1 MNSVWST
8 LILFLDLH
16 LSKIFSPADP
26 DLFHQRYISM
36 LEFINSFG
44 VKCAKFNDKD
54 FKIRLEQSHSFKY
67 FLKKWSV
74 QVYFQIRFQEI
85 VSKIEERLVDFKQTA
100 LTLNDTLDLDENESN
115 DKNQNFFTLQIS
127 KLIVE
132 QMEYC
137 WDESICFLKPLLSQF
152 WKLNLQ
158 IISRYC
164 SFFIQKFQD
173 KIENLEKSV
182 QSDLQMQEI
191 EETQIS
197 ASSVA
202 TTTPEP
208 ADSMADL
215 TFAVLILIDV
225 NKLST
230 LRLPNFFDGIISPI
244 MRSANAI
251 KDISIL
257 KDAFSASINNLNEL
271 QTIICDFIVRSK
283 IEECSEFLKNV
294 NDIARLYRRTNRD
307 VPKVASSYVTH
318 AVQVI
323 SQFKDSFGSN
333 KKSLRQQKLV
343 DTCLRN
349 VIDSICIKYKY
360 NFQKNNIIEILT

>member
-1 MNSVWST
+1 M
-8 LILFLDLH
+8 
-16 LSKIFSPADP
+16 
-26 DLFHQRYISM
+26 
-36 LEFINSFG
+36 
-44 VKCAKFNDKD
+44 
-54 FKIRLEQSHSFKY
+54 
-67 FLKKWSV
+67 
-74 QVYFQIRFQEI
+74 
-85 VSKIEERLVDFKQTA
+85 A
-100 LTLNDTLDLDENESN
+100 LTLNDTLDFDENDSN
-115 DKNQNFFTLQIS
+115 DKNQNFFNLQIS

-173 KIENLEKSV
+173 KIEILEKSV
-182 QSDLQMQEI
+182 QPDLQVQEI
-191 EETQIS
+191 EETQNS
-197 ASSVA
+197 ASSVT

-349 VIDSICIKYKY
+349 VIDSIFIKYQSVSSDLLESVKKMEDSLKRLQRVRQNKSTPTSQSISVTMSDDDKIRQQLVLDITEFGKQLEEKFDGY
-360 NFQKNNIIEILT
+360 KGESNYDSLFKLVEEISQILNTNNTK